1 MAKLYSI
8 GLGLLAAVFAFGQ
21 SNLNK
26 GLMPEYNFK
35 EDFKSAVKIE
45 KAKLNQNQPFNNLS
59 SRSTSAAG
67 DTVWSNTFSDA
78 SEWTIETTG
87 ILSNTMQI
95 GAFDTNNC
103 FLQTYV
109 DAGFDAADVTPD
121 FATTSDGVA
130 QFYGY
135 CETDI
140 DGHKISL
147 KYNET
152 IDLSA
157 ISGASL
163 TLNVFMRKWYDYI
176 YIVVSNSQGVSD
188 TIEIL
193 DEFSPGDYTVN
204 PYEVLVPITN
214 FSGDADV
221 SLEIIYEHP
230 AYAGY
235 FFILDDF
242 SIIESP
248 ALDLVL
254 DEAGI
259 NVNGIGTYAAIP
271 ISLADEVY
279 GYASITNLGSD
290 SAKNV
295 ELTVRTVNED
305 VIYDTISSLD
315 DTVLNVAPGASA
327 YAYTNTQDLYNEES
341 GLISF
346 TYILESDGVDDDF
359 SSNIVV
365 GTNTIVLTESVY
377 ARATWSGYTT
387 RGTQAGMAPDGGS
400 FMGANYFFYDST
412 EISSLTAVIDEGT
425 SPDAKLVGKLFYKD
439 VNGIRHELM
448 HTDTFSVTEFNAF
461 GDTTVRKSFIK
472 DSSIDSILAPTR
484 RFSELDTA
492 NGEWYDYYIIGIEMV
507 DVPTVDMVL
516 SLAADDAS
524 FHNIGYSN
532 SLLAY
537 DAAND
542 TMAWYNYGAIPHVY
556 MNIVAPAN
564 EDNDTTDT
572 TDSTDTVDS
581 SSSINDIFN
590 TLEMYPN
597 PAQDVLNITGFPNA
611 DVQVFNVIGAL
622 VMERRQVSD
631 RVSLDVAALPK
642 GNYIVKIV
650 SDKGVATKKVVL
662 GN

>member
-21 SNLNK
+21 SSLNK

-35 EDFKSAVKIE
+35 EDIKSAIKIE
-45 KAKLNQNQPFNNLS
+45 KAKLNEIQSFNNRS

-87 ILSNTMQI
+87 VLANTMEI
-95 GAFDTNNC
+95 GEYDTSNC
-103 FLQTYV
+103 YTEWYV
-109 DAGFDAADVTPD
+109 GLGYDASDIIPD
-121 FATTSDGVA
+121 FATVSDGVA
-130 QFYGY
+130 QFYGF
-135 CETDI
+135 CETDTN
-140 DGHKISL
+140 GHKISL
-147 KYNET
+147 KYNNT

-157 ISGASL
+157 VSGASL
-163 TLNVFMRKWYDYI
+163 SFSVWMRKWYDNVY
-176 YIVVSNSQGVSD
+176 VVASNSQGVSD
-188 TIEIL
+188 TIEVL
-193 DEFSPGDYTVN
+193 DEFSPGDYTDN
-204 PYEVLVPITN
+204 PYEVVVPITN

-221 SLEIIYEHP
+221 SLEIIYEHLV
-230 AYAGY
+230 YSGI
-235 FFILDDF
+235 FFMLDDF

-248 ALDLVL
+248 ALDLVI

-271 ISLADEVY
+271 VSLADEVY
-279 GYASITNLGSD
+279 GYATITNLGSD

-305 VIYDTISSLD
+305 VIYDTISNLD

-327 YAYTNTQDLYNEES
+327 YAYTNTQDLYNEEP

-346 TYILESDGVDDDF
+346 TYILESDGIDDDF
-359 SSNIVV
+359 TSNIVTE
-365 GTNTIVLTESVY
+365 TNTIVLTESVY
-377 ARATWSGYTT
+377 ARATWSGYTY
-387 RGTQAGMAPDGGS
+387 RATQAGMAPDGGS

-412 EISSLTAVIDEGT
+412 EVSSLTAVIDSRT
-425 SPDAKLVGKLFYKD
+425 SSDAKLVGKLFYRD
-439 VNGIRHELM
+439 VNGVRHELM
-448 HTDTFSVTEFNAF
+448 HTDTFSVTEFNVF

-472 DSSIDSILAPTR
+472 DTSIDSVLAPTH

-507 DVPTVDMVL
+507 DVPTADMVL

-537 DAAND
+537 DATND

-564 EDNDTTDT
+564 EDNDTTDV
-572 TDSTDTVDS
+572 TDTTDTVDS